1 MRVGEAA
8 KEAGVNVETLRYY
21 ERRGLLPEPSRRSS
35 GYRDYESDSIQLI
48 RFIRHSQDLGFTLRE
63 IGELIALRDNRSRRG
78 AEVRALAM
86 AKLTDID
93 TKIRR
98 LGAMKLA
105 LEQLVESCH
114 CNGSAWECPIIES
127 LDDGSATKK
136 TTIRGSNHGT
146 THD

>member
-1 MRVGEAA
+1 MRVGEVA
-8 KEAGVNVETLRYY
+8 KEAAVNIETVRYY

-35 GYRDYESDSIQLI
+35 GYRDYASDTIQLI

-63 IGELIALRDNRSRRG
+63 IEELIALRDNRSRRG

-114 CNGSAWECPIIES
+114 CNGPAWECPIIES
-127 LDDGSATKK
+127 LDDGSVTKK

>member
-1 MRVGEAA
+1 MRAGEVA

-21 ERRGLLPEPSRRSS
+21 ERRGLLPEPSRRPS
-35 GYRDYESDSIQLI
+35 GYRDYAPDSVDLI
-48 RFIRHSQDLGFTLRE
+48 HFIRHSQDLGFTLRE
-63 IGELIALRDNRSRRG
+63 IEELIELRHSRSRSG
-78 AEVRALAM
+78 GEVRALAA
-86 AKLTDID
+86 AKLTDIE

-105 LEQLVESCH
+105 LEQLVESCR
-114 CNGSAWECPIIES
+114 CNGPAWECPIIES

-136 TTIRGSNHGT
+136 AIIRGSNHGT